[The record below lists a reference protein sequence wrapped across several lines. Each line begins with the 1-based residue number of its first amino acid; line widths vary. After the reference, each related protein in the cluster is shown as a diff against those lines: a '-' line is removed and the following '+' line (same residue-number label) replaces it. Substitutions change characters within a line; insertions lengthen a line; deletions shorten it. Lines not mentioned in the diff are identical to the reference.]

1 MLKGRKNG
9 LRKEKLN
16 DGRMKERKKGR
27 TARKEEIIGKMEGGR
42 EGMREGKKGK

>member
-1 MLKGRKNG
+1 M
-9 LRKEKLN
+9 N

-42 EGMREGKKGK
+42 EGMRERKNGE